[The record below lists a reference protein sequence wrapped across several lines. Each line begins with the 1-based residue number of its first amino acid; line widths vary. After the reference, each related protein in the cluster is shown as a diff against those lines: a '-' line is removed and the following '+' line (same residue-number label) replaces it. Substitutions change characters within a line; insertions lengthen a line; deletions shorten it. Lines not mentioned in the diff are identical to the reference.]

1 LVKKQQHPLTLST
14 KMATKAELL
23 LIKAHLRWTNLD
35 ITQCE
40 ELTIQLTLL
49 DTFITDLKEQVKA
62 VKENFKKCQVN
73 LSEAKKNLLPAGKK
87 GASWRQA
94 YQLK

>member
-1 LVKKQQHPLTLST
+1 
-14 KMATKAELL
+14 MATKAELL
-23 LIKAHLRWTNLD
+23 LIKAHLRRTNLD

-40 ELTIQLTLL
+40 ELTVQLTLL